1 MALNRKEIFYF
12 CAVKMKSRLI
22 RHSIVF
28 VMFICVL
35 QVTVKMYVQFSGQS
49 DGKKES
55 AKSAMV
61 WALLGDTAGNPTEVT
76 QEVKQHA
83 LAFALPVG
91 AERCLAFDRVFCFA
105 SSRPRK
111 DHYIPLHLSDSSPP
125 DC

>member
-35 QVTVKMYVQFSGQS
+35 QVTGKIYVQFSEQH
-49 DGKKES
+49 DGNKEP

-76 QEVKQHA
+76 QEVEQHA
-83 LAFALPVG
+83 LTFALPVE
-91 AERCLAFDRVFCFA
+91 AERWLASDRVFCFA
-105 SSRPRK
+105 SSHTQK
-111 DHYIPLHLSDSSPP
+111 DDHIPLHLSDSSPP

>member
-1 MALNRKEIFYF
+1 MTLNRKEIFYF

-28 VMFICVL
+28 IMFTCVL

-61 WALLGDTAGNPTEVT
+61 WALLGDTADNPTEVT
-76 QEVKQHA
+76 PEVEQQA
-83 LAFALPVG
+83 LTFALPVG
-91 AERCLAFDRVFCFA
+91 AERRLASDSAFCFA
-105 SSRPRK
+105 SSHALK
-111 DHYIPLHLSDSSPP
+111 DHHIPLHLSDSSPP
-125 DC
+125 AC